1 MDESDFLPETNKEPS
16 TDNVSFE
23 EDNERLN
30 ESESKV
36 SLNESESEER
46 SDEVES
52 VNAENGDLLA
62 LDEPPKLSENYNSTG
77 LTAEEVEN
85 RINNGKINGSCN
97 IKSKSFLQILKSNV
111 CTLFNLLN
119 FVLFILTITLGKSFK
134 NSTFIGPAVIN
145 LIIGIVQEVKA
156 KHTIDKLNLISAPKV
171 TVIRDGA
178 ETEIKTPD
186 IVLDDLMVLSSG
198 NQICSDSVVLEGTC
212 EVNES
217 LITGESDPIVKK
229 EGDELLSGSYLV
241 SGKVKA
247 KVVHVG
253 NDNYATKITKGAK
266 YVKETTSDILKSLRM
281 VIRIMSFVVVPL
293 GILLFLK
300 SYFLSDPARQ
310 LSSSIIKMVSSMSS
324 MIPQG
329 LIALTSTIFAVGVIR
344 LSKYKTL
351 SQDLYCI
358 ETLARVDVLCLDK
371 TGTITEGSMQVD
383 DVNCVS
389 ASPKEVDEALTLLAN
404 LLPDSNPTYNAIRE
418 RYPQTLDV
426 SASFVAPFSSARK
439 WSGISIENKGT
450 FIMGA
455 PEFVLGE
462 RVSEFTDQLEYYT
475 EQGER
480 VLVLVRSKELMQDT
494 VLPENIEVMGLIII
508 GDKIRKEAPDTL
520 QYFRDQNV
528 DIRIIS
534 GDNHITV
541 SAIAKKAGLVECDAV
556 DMTTVADEDIQEVSR
571 KYKIFGRVTPD
582 QKLKLVKALKSD
594 GHTVGMTGDG
604 VNDVLALKEA
614 DCSIAMASGSDAARN
629 ASQLVLLDSNFASMP
644 KIVAEG
650 RRSINNL
657 QRTAALYLIKTIY
670 SALLTL
676 LFIFIPYPYPYE
688 PANITL
694 VGAVTIGIPSFILA
708 LEPNKELVKGRFL
721 PNVLSKSLPG
731 GISIVVSV
739 AMFQIIRAFLSG
751 PLGFTLTE
759 DQMTTVSVV
768 LLAFGAF
775 VQLFII
781 CMPFDVKHVCLY
793 VGMIITFFLCWLLS
807 SIDLVIFG
815 TPVNIFSMT
824 PMNEITSQMWIYIAI
839 ALAVSVPCF
848 ILTSWLIRKYV
859 TNKNSKLMNRLS
871 RIE

>member
-1 MDESDFLPETNKEPS
+1 MEESDFLPEQDMNELSERQNTPEINDNAAENQSADGDIS
-16 TDNVSFE
+16 TVEKN
-23 EDNERLN
+23 
-30 ESESKV
+30 
-36 SLNESESEER
+36 
-46 SDEVES
+46 ES
-52 VNAENGDLLA
+52 VN
-62 LDEPPKLSENYNSTG
+62 ENYLLNG
-77 LTAEEVEN
+77 LTDDEVNERIDSG
-85 RINNGKINGSCN
+85 RINGNCN

-119 FVLFILTITLGKSFK
+119 FVLFILTITLGRSIK
-134 NSTFIGPAVIN
+134 NSTFVGPAIIN

-156 KHTIDKLNLISAPKV
+156 KRTIDKLSLISAPKV
-171 TVIRDGA
+171 TVIRSGK

-186 IVLDDLMVLSSG
+186 IVMDDLMILSTG
-198 NQICSDSVVLEGTC
+198 NQICSDSVVLEGSC

-229 EGDELLSGSYLV
+229 EGDELLSGSYVV
-241 SGKVKA
+241 SGKVNA
-247 KVVHVG
+247 KVIHVG
-253 NDNYATKITKGAK
+253 NENYATKISNGAK

-281 VIRIMSFVVVPL
+281 VIKIMSFVVVPL
-293 GILLFLK
+293 GALLFLK
-300 SYFLSDPARQ
+300 SYFLNKEPLDAA
-310 LSSSIIKMVSSMSS
+310 IIKMASSMSS

-383 DVNCVS
+383 DINCIS
-389 ASPKEVDEALTLLAN
+389 SNPKEIDDALTMLVN
-404 LLPDSNPTYNAIRE
+404 LLPDSNPTYNAVRE
-418 RYPQTLDV
+418 KYPEKIEIT
-426 SASFVAPFSSARK
+426 AAFVAPFSSARK
-439 WSGISIENKGT
+439 WSGVSIENKGS

-462 RVSEFTDQLEYYT
+462 RAAEFKEQLEYYT
-475 EQGER
+475 KQGER
-480 VLVLVRSKELMQDT
+480 VLVLVRSDEIMTDT
-494 VLPENIEVMGLIII
+494 VLPNNSEVMALIVI

-520 QYFRDQNV
+520 KFFRDQNV

-541 SAIAKKAGLVECDAV
+541 SAIAKKAGLVDCEAI
-556 DMTTVADEDIQEVSR
+556 DMTTVSDDEILEVSR

-657 QRTAALYLIKTIY
+657 QRTAALYLIKTVY
-670 SALLTL
+670 STLLTL
-676 LFIFIPYPYPYE
+676 LFIFIPYSYPYE
-688 PANITL
+688 PTNITL

-739 AMFQIIRAFLSG
+739 AMLQIVRAFLSG
-751 PLGFTLTE
+751 PLGFELTE

-781 CMPFDVKHVCLY
+781 CMPFDIKHVCLY
-793 VGMIITFFLCWLLS
+793 VGMVITFFLCWLLS
-807 SIDLVIFG
+807 SIDLIILG
-815 TPVNIFSMT
+815 KHVNLFSMT
-824 PMNEITSQMWIYIAI
+824 PMDEITPHMWIYIGI
-839 ALAVSVPCF
+839 ALAVAVPCF
-848 ILTSWLIRKYV
+848 ILTSWLVKKYV
-859 TNKNSKLMNRLS
+859 TNKNSKLMSRLS
-871 RIE
+871 QIK

>member
-1 MDESDFLPETNKEPS
+1 MEESDILTESNKDVEAR
-16 TDNVSFE
+16 DENVAIE
-23 EDNERLN
+23 GENVENRDENAENR
-30 ESESKV
+30 SENV
-36 SLNESESEER
+36 AIEGE
-46 SDEVES
+46 
-52 VNAENGDLLA
+52 NAENGDLLVSENPPA
-62 LDEPPKLSENYNSTG
+62 LNENYNTTG
-77 LTAEEVEN
+77 LTQEEVEQ
-85 RINNGKINGSCN
+85 RISSGKINGNCN

-134 NSTFIGPAVIN
+134 NATFVGPAIIN
-145 LIIGIVQEVKA
+145 VIIGIVQEVKA
-156 KHTIDKLNLISAPKV
+156 KHTIDKLSLISAPKV
-171 TVIRDGA
+171 TVIRAGA

-186 IVLDDLMVLSSG
+186 IVLDDLMVLSAG

-229 EGDELLSGSYLV
+229 EGDELLSGSYVV
-241 SGKVKA
+241 SGKVNA
-247 KVVHVG
+247 KVIHIG
-253 NDNYATKITKGAK
+253 NDNYATKISNGAK

-293 GILLFLK
+293 GALLFLK
-300 SYFLSDPARQ
+300 SYFLSDPARD
-310 LSSSIIKMVSSMSS
+310 LSSSIIKMASSMSS

-329 LIALTSTIFAVGVIR
+329 LVALTSTIFAVGVIR

-383 DVNCVS
+383 DINCIS
-389 ASPKEVDEALTLLAN
+389 ANPKEVDEALTLLVN

-418 RYPQTLDV
+418 RFPETLDV
-426 SASFVAPFSSARK
+426 TASFVAPFSSSRK

-462 RVSEFTDQLEYYT
+462 KVSEFVDQLEYYT

-480 VLVLVRSKELMQDT
+480 VLVLVRSDELMQDT
-494 VLPENIEVMGLIII
+494 VLPNNIEVMGLIVI

-520 QYFRDQNV
+520 KFFRDQNV

-541 SAIAKKAGLVECDAV
+541 SAIAKKAGLIDCEAI
-556 DMTTVADEDIQEVSR
+556 DMTTVSDEEIQEVSR

-582 QKLKLVKALKSD
+582 QKLKLVKALKAD

-670 SALLTL
+670 STLLTL
-676 LFIFIPYPYPYE
+676 LFTFIPYPYPYE
-688 PANITL
+688 PTNITL

-739 AMFQIIRAFLSG
+739 AMLQIVRAFLSG
-751 PLGFTLTE
+751 PLGFALTE

-781 CMPFDVKHVCLY
+781 CMPFDIKHVCLY

-815 TPVNIFSMT
+815 KPVNIFSMT
-824 PMNEITSQMWIYIAI
+824 PMNEITSQMWIYIGI
-839 ALAVSVPCF
+839 ALGVSIPCF
-848 ILTSWLIRKYV
+848 LLTSWLIRKYV
-859 TNKNSKLMNRLS
+859 TNKNSKFMNRLS
-871 RIE
+871 QIK